1 MDRKKLIRTIWTRSA
16 GLNMDRDSVHLL
28 LKDVTGQERMRDCT
42 DEQLQKMVTALKLQK
57 GLQEQYSQRATSRQF
72 KYIAS
77 LEYQLGWKGN
87 PERMRGFLKK
97 NKYPLNIAWLTQEEA
112 SNVIEGL
119 KKILER
125 GKQKEANGC

>member
-16 GLNMDRDSVHLL
+16 ELNMDRDSVHFL

-42 DEQLQKMVTALKLQK
+42 EEQLQKMVTALKLQK

-72 KYIAS
+72 KYISS